1 MLGHAQAAEIEDL
14 ICLQILGMLGLFW
27 ACKYYGVKLVH
38 LMLLCQANMETVSP
52 GIWTC
57 QCDVFDS
64 GSAYMTY
71 VECFY
76 N

>member
-1 MLGHAQAAEIEDL
+1 
-14 ICLQILGMLGLFW
+14 MLGLFW
-27 ACKYYGVKLVH
+27 ACKYHGVKLVH
-38 LMLLCQANMETVSP
+38 LMLLCQANMEMVSP
-52 GIWTC
+52 GIRTC